1 MADSSL
7 WTFAIVLMF
16 RPMLYSHANVSAL
29 LNEPGWTSHS
39 GAKCGSPRLE
49 PPADRFLRVV
59 GGSPAL
65 YGSNPW
71 LVSLRFRGSH
81 FCGAAVLTERLLLT
95 AAHCFS
101 ASSEEFLNGVEAV
114 VGEYDQRVR
123 DHGEQR
129 FRLRNVTLHEQYSRT
144 LPMSYD
150 IALLELEGHIRFS
163 DFAQPVCLP
172 APGEVFPPKT
182 TCLVAGWGR
191 TYERGPRAP
200 VVREVQLELVDPAVC
215 RHVLRTLGLNQR
227 HFTVLCA
234 GPERGG
240 RDACQGDSGGPL
252 LCQRTDGHWV
262 VVGVTSWGKGCG
274 RGWTN
279 NRMKAPTYR
288 GSPALFTNVPV
299 FTKWLLRK
307 GVPGSQCSVGDGV
320 LTATE
325 GIIRNPAHPGLNY
338 RNNELCTWS
347 IRVPDGKKILLEFLQ
362 FDLEN
367 DSLCHNDHLTVLAGD
382 SLPIGRFCGA
392 VTPAPLLVHSNSSTL
407 RFASDFSAS
416 GAGFSIHFRAVGEDY
431 VSESGCGTVALFQ
444 SQRAVQS
451 PNYPQPYSNNAHC
464 RWIVYAPKGHV
475 VKLCFADF
483 DLEQSESCEY
493 DSLSVFG
500 DFEARDEIVVAC
512 GHSLPPPVLS
522 YSRVMVVQFGADGS
536 VSARGFNAT
545 LSFISE
551 KDLHDDQHAVPEVDG
566 DGESGV
572 LALWSEKA
580 PRGMPRDL
588 AAPAPERRERGKGAW
603 SWQVGPTLGTGGY
616 CSGALVQPDWILTP
630 AHCVYRLVEHLRLLM
645 VKADKGEERQS
656 GVVRQV
662 LRHPRYDP
670 ITQSYDLALL
680 QLAAPLARH
689 TRPVRLPLA
698 GQEVLSYV
706 YCWTAVQSGQTGQRL
721 VAVSM
726 LEHTECVQHHPK
738 ALNSHMLCVWHE
750 TEHANSDT
758 CMEDTGGPLVCQAND
773 SSLVLM
779 GLSSRG
785 DICQK
790 PGLYTSIPALADWI
804 SLQLRGNWS
813 ISEEDVVDED

>member
-1 MADSSL
+1 CACLSQ
-7 WTFAIVLMF
+7 
-16 RPMLYSHANVSAL
+16 
-29 LNEPGWTSHS
+29 
-39 GAKCGSPRLE
+39 
-49 PPADRFLRVV
+49 
-59 GGSPAL
+59 
-65 YGSNPW
+65 
-71 LVSLRFRGSH
+71 VSLRFRGSH

-101 ASSEEFLNGVEAV
+101 FLNGVEAV

-307 GVPGSQCSVGDGV
+307 GSSNLRVNAVCKGTSEIDPLALDFSESLKLLHCFVS
-320 LTATE
+320 
-325 GIIRNPAHPGLNY
+325 R
-338 RNNELCTWS
+338 LCTWS

-431 VSESGCGTVALFQ
+431 VSGEL
-444 SQRAVQS
+444 AVQS

-551 KDLHDDQHAVPEVDG
+551 KVLQTSLSVDEHAQGSPTSSPTSSLHKPQG
-566 DGESGV
+566 
-572 LALWSEKA
+572 
-580 PRGMPRDL
+580 
-588 AAPAPERRERGKGAW
+588 PA
-603 SWQVGPTLGTGGY
+603 
-616 CSGALVQPDWILTP
+616 
-630 AHCVYRLVEHLRLLM
+630 
-645 VKADKGEERQS
+645 
-656 GVVRQV
+656 
-662 LRHPRYDP
+662 
-670 ITQSYDLALL
+670 ALL
-680 QLAAPLARH
+680 C
-689 TRPVRLPLA
+689 
-698 GQEVLSYV
+698 VL
-706 YCWTAVQSGQTGQRL
+706 
-721 VAVSM
+721 
-726 LEHTECVQHHPK
+726 
-738 ALNSHMLCVWHE
+738 
-750 TEHANSDT
+750 
-758 CMEDTGGPLVCQAND
+758 
-773 SSLVLM
+773 
-779 GLSSRG
+779 
-785 DICQK
+785 
-790 PGLYTSIPALADWI
+790 
-804 SLQLRGNWS
+804 
-813 ISEEDVVDED
+813 